1 MPKTAERL
9 CLIALALLLLAL
21 PGGCGLPHP
30 RHPDRP
36 QIVFAEAPLVLAV
49 GRIVSENRYRPP
61 LAAPNVEHLFPVS
74 LAGNARLWGET
85 RLKAGAG
92 LKDQSDGERTAHFT
106 VERAEAVA
114 GPDGMVRARLMAR
127 VEITSPPGRSLGT
140 ASANVTAEAVIAQG
154 LEPTARMDAEQA
166 LTQALLAR
174 FDAAMTAAIRAGL
187 GAFLK

>member
-1 MPKTAERL
+1 MHKHRRL
-9 CLIALALLLLAL
+9 RTLALVVLLGL

-36 QIVFAEAPLVLAV
+36 EITFAAAPLLLSV
-49 GRIVSENRYRPP
+49 GRVEAESRYRPP

-85 RLKAGAG
+85 RLKAGAD
-92 LKDQSDGERTAHFT
+92 LKDPDDGARTARFT

-114 GPDGMVRARLMAR
+114 GPDGLIHARLMAR
-127 VEITSPPGRSLGT
+127 VEITSAPGRSLGT
-140 ASANVTAEAVIAQG
+140 ATAEVAAEAVIAQG

-166 LTQALLAR
+166 LTQTLLAR
-174 FDAAMTAAIRAGL
+174 FDAAMTAAIRARL
-187 GAFLK
+187 GDFLK